1 MRTWIAVHLLHP
13 TLDTLCPDWG
23 SRAAVVMDHDLVQV
37 CSPLA
42 WKTGVRPGMRVGG
55 VNALCPQ
62 AVLTQYD
69 EHIHHSAMQA
79 AALALLQYTPEL
91 ALAEQ
96 DTLLLDVT
104 GSLSLFGGIR
114 RLYRRIQGTLQ
125 GLCLSA
131 RYAIAATAAGAWLL
145 ATVPAVAA
153 GISAPVRL
161 HARGRRCLKLH
172 TLFRRL
178 DTLPANALPAARPYE
193 AWLDNIGCGTLG
205 ALRQLPRAG
214 LQRRTSKLLLQ
225 ALDAAYGKTPE
236 IFKWVTA
243 PLQFHGRI
251 ELVERIESTDAVARL
266 AGRLLEQLCGWL
278 AGHQRAVTQMTL
290 LLEHERGRHARPPT
304 PLALTTSTP
313 TRDPAHLMRLLQE
326 HLHHLKLEAPVVAM
340 ALEVSRVQ
348 DVAPVPDDLFPAPGG
363 TPQDRQRVI
372 DLILARLGHDRVLQ
386 PQPHAD
392 HRPERANQWRAAG
405 LSGVVGHIVEGG
417 DRPCWLLEKP
427 VPLAVRRNRPWHGTP
442 LRIIHGPERIED
454 GWWDGWTQRD
464 YFVAEDEAGVRYW
477 LFQDRRH
484 EMRWFLHG
492 IFG

>member
-13 TLDTLCPDWG
+13 TLDTLCPDW
-23 SRAAVVMDHDLVQV
+23 RMLAAVVMDHDLVRV

-42 WKTGVRPGMRVGG
+42 WETGVRPGMRAGG

-145 ATVPAVAA
+145 ATVPAVATGTA
-153 GISAPVRL
+153 ASVRV
-161 HARGRRCLKLH
+161 HARRRRCLKRH
-172 TLFRRL
+172 TLFRHL
-178 DTLPANALPAARPYE
+178 DTLPANALPAARPYG

-214 LQRRTSKLLLQ
+214 LQRRTSKQLLQ

-236 IFKWVTA
+236 IFEWITA

-251 ELVERIESTDAVARL
+251 ELVERIESTEAVARV
-266 AGRLLEQLCGWL
+266 AGRLVEQLCGWL
-278 AGHQRAVTQMTL
+278 AGHQQAVTQMAL

-304 PLALTTSTP
+304 PLALAASTP

-340 ALEVSRVQ
+340 TLEARRVQ
-348 DVAPVPDDLFPAPGG
+348 DVASVPDELFPDPGG
-363 TPQDRQRVI
+363 SPQDRQRVI
-372 DLILARLGHDRVLQ
+372 DIILARLGHDRVLQ

-392 HRPERANQWRAAG
+392 HRPEMANQWGAVGSSRI
-405 LSGVVGHIVEGG
+405 VGHTVQGG
-417 DRPCWLLEKP
+417 ERPCWLLEKP
-427 VPLAVRRNRPWHGTP
+427 LPLAVRQNRPWYGTP

-464 YFVAEDEAGVRYW
+464 YFLAEDEAGVRYW
-477 LFQDRRH
+477 LFQDRRR
-484 EMRWFLHG
+484 ESRWFLHG